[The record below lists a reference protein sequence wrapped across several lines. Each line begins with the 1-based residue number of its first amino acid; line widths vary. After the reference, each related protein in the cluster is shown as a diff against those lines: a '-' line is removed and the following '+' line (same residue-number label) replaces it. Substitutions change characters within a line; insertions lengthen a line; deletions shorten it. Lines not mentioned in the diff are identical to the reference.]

1 MLENDNEDVESK
13 VVVHASPGITNPA
26 FKTLAAGKDLDQRHA
41 EEIRRG
47 DTGQGCQPKQADT
60 CKELLS

>member
-1 MLENDNEDVESK
+1 MHEDDNEDIESE
-13 VVVHASPGITNPA
+13 VVVHASPGIKKQA

-41 EEIRRG
+41 GELRRG
-47 DTGQGCQPKQADT
+47 DTEQGCQPKQAIT